1 MIVFYCKGL
10 YVAQG
15 IIRRGTKMSK
25 SNIIKDQVDRVG
37 NVEWTTVEREK
48 KKEGERKSKQERD
61 GGKEI
66 EID

>member
-37 NVEWTTVEREK
+37 NVKWTTVEREREEK
-48 KKEGERKSKQERD
+48 RGRKKE
-61 GGKEI
+61 
-66 EID
+66 